1 MNENEQN
8 QHKSTGNVATVHW
21 LYWLMCVVS
30 LIKWPVDS
38 FYLKTLTCQSSLI
51 NFSLTAVQAPS
62 SIFEMRKSNSIAS
75 LCVWICK
82 HFKMNEYLTKK
93 NSFHI
98 WVQHFVKHESCPML
112 HDIQISILMQET
124 IYSIIHVFL
133 SWIHV

>member
-1 MNENEQN
+1 MNENEQS

-38 FYLKTLTCQSSLI
+38 FYLKTLTYQSSLI

-62 SIFEMRKSNSIAS
+62 SIFEMRKSNSTAS

-93 NSFHI
+93 KFFSHLGCGKYVEFYCNFCHSSKI
-98 WVQHFVKHESCPML
+98 
-112 HDIQISILMQET
+112 
-124 IYSIIHVFL
+124 IYSISIYTHLEKIYINIHV
-133 SWIHV
+133 

>member
-38 FYLKTLTCQSSLI
+38 FYLKTLTYQSSLI

-62 SIFEMRKSNSIAS
+62 SIFEMNCFTMC
-75 LCVWICK
+75 LNLQTLQNEWI
-82 HFKMNEYLTKK
+82 FDQKK
-93 NSFHI
+93 FFSHLGCGKYVEFYCNFCHSSKI
-98 WVQHFVKHESCPML
+98 
-112 HDIQISILMQET
+112 
-124 IYSIIHVFL
+124 IYSITIYTHLEKIYINIHV
-133 SWIHV
+133 